1 MKLQDVSQATDYA
14 QAVAELVAKLPLDRA
29 AQVYDFARFL
39 QAQSLASAVVASS
52 DDDWLHDS
60 DEQMEAEDVL
70 WDAAFDQHRDHFTAL
85 ADAARAEIKVGTTQP
100 LFDERGEVMIDEL
113 PHHQ

>member
-1 MKLQDVSQATDYA
+1 MNLQEGSQSTDYA

-29 AQVYDFARFL
+29 VQVYDFARFL
-39 QAQSLASAVVASS
+39 QAQSQDSVVVATS

-60 DEQMEAEDVL
+60 DEQMEAEDAL

-85 ADAARAEIKVGTTQP
+85 ADAARAEIKAGATQP
-100 LFDERGEVMIDEL
+100 LFDEHGDVMIDEL